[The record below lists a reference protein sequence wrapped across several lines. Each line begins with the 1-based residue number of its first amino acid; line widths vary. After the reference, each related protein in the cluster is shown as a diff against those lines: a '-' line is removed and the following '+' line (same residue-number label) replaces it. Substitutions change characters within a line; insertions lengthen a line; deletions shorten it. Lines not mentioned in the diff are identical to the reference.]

1 MAKKRVESQTTS
13 LTPDHKKLGI
23 DPICLVAKGMQ
34 HIIGKLLT
42 RATILFRLHLNP
54 RFVRK
59 VMGFQSHG
67 SPNWRNF
74 GTPTRESRERK
85 II

>member
-1 MAKKRVESQTTS
+1 MAKKRVENQTTS

-42 RATILFRLHLNP
+42 RATILL
-54 RFVRK
+54 
-59 VMGFQSHG
+59 
-67 SPNWRNF
+67 
-74 GTPTRESRERK
+74 
-85 II
+85 